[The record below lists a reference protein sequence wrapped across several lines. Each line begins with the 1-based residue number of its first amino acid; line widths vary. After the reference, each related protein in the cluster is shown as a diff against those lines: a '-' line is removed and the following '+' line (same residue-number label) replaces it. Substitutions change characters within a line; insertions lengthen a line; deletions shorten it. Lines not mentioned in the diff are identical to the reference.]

1 MHTTPQMVSTA
12 HTSEARL
19 AWAMNNLRGAQVRV
33 TPVREGVLRF
43 LADQTLPAT
52 LAQIGPSPF
61 LAGRFNDA
69 TIYRTLV
76 LFVELE
82 VVRQIQLQG
91 RQAHF
96 LLNMPG
102 GCSTFL
108 VCRCCGVVTPVSH
121 PPTLCELEKHIAAAH
136 GYSAVTHNLELY
148 GVCPNC
154 HRHTQHCCKPSKL
167 VPGLRLRGRFGK

>member
-1 MHTTPQMVSTA
+1 MHTTPHPAAPA
-12 HTSEARL
+12 HAPEARL
-19 AWAMNNLRGAQVRV
+19 AWAMKNLRSAQVRV
-33 TPVREGVLRF
+33 TPVREDVLKF
-43 LADQTLPAT
+43 MADQTLPAT
-52 LAQIGPSPF
+52 LAQIGPSPL
-61 LAGRFNDA
+61 LAGRFDDA

-76 LFVELE
+76 LFVELD

-102 GCSTFL
+102 SCSTFL
-108 VCRCCGVVTPVSH
+108 VCRCCGVVTPVAH
-121 PPTLCELEKHIAAAH
+121 PHTLCELEKHIAASH

-148 GVCPNC
+148 GVCPDC

-167 VPGLRLRGRFGK
+167 IPGLRLRGRFAK